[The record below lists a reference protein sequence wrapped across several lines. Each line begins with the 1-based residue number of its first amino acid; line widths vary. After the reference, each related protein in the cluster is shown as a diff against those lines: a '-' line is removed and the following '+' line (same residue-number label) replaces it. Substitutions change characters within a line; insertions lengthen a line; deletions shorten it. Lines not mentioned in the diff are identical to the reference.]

1 MAPVPPLVEKQR
13 TQFLIQGMSCTAC
26 ATRVENALLNLDGVE
41 TAHVNFATA
50 TSLVWHGR
58 ELKPSTMSEVVA
70 GLGYQAIEDGDRQ
83 QIQSSTESALR
94 RKTIPALAIA
104 VFAMVT
110 MFVQFPGSDWVGAAL
125 STVSVW
131 WAGWTFHHAAR
142 LQVLQR
148 SLAMD
153 TLISLGTLAA
163 WSSVSYTHLTL
174 PTILLV

>member
-83 QIQSSTESALR
+83 QIQSSTIMCDTRITFRNTPRPKAKSFPTDYNTRVSETLSHQETDNEDNDRGSYAPDFSSRSAEETVAAATKPSVESA
-94 RKTIPALAIA
+94 
-104 VFAMVT
+104 
-110 MFVQFPGSDWVGAAL
+110 SEDEDDAL
-125 STVSVW
+125 SY
-131 WAGWTFHHAAR
+131 F
-142 LQVLQR
+142 QK
-148 SLAMD
+148 LAEE
-153 TLISLGTLAA
+153 
-163 WSSVSYTHLTL
+163 
-174 PTILLV
+174 